1 MIFLILFKWCLIVQR
16 MHVTDDIPAMG
27 TRLFGQTAAGAVGDS
42 RESLDYAG
50 HESVSDVEY
59 TSGIDQD
66 LARMDSLMT
75 VWNGELKKN
84 VMVRVIQLDNRLIC
98 LRFHTM
104 TRTLLLSTI

>member
-1 MIFLILFKWCLIVQR
+1 MTFQQWALVCL
-16 MHVTDDIPAMG
+16 A
-27 TRLFGQTAAGAVGDS
+27 QTAAGAVGDS

-75 VWNGELKKN
+75 VWTGELKKN
-84 VMVRVIQLDNRLIC
+84 VMVRVMRLDNRSIC
-98 LRFHTM
+98 FFDFTQGRELSYCLQYRFGAV
-104 TRTLLLSTI
+104 